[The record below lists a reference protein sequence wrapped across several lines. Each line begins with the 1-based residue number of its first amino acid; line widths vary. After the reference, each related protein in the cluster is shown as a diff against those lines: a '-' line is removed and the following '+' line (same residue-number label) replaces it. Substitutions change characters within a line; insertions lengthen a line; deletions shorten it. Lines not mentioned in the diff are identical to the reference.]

1 MLEYNENDFENT
13 EHMYHYNMTEGNG
26 DPSQGPGRNR
36 KHKSSGR
43 ASRLAKKIGAITLS
57 AVLFGGVSFGTF
69 YGINYAA
76 GNPAGSSSAVENTS
90 STEKS
95 SLLKNTS
102 ATSNDNSSAAK
113 GSLDVSD
120 IAEAVMPSIV
130 SITNKSV
137 QEVQNYFNMFGYG
150 GYGGQSAQ
158 PQLQETES
166 RGSGIIVGKNDSELL
181 IVTNYHVIENAT
193 TISAGFIDNQVY
205 EAVVKG
211 TDPANDLAVI
221 AIPLDSISADT
232 MSNIAVAAI
241 GDSDSLRV
249 GEQVVAIGNALGYGQ
264 SVTTGIVS
272 AKNRSLTASSSDSN
286 INTSADTADI
296 PTYIQTDAA
305 INPGNS
311 GGALVNMKGEVIGIN
326 SAKLASTEVEGMGY
340 AIPMSRVSDI
350 IENLMNE
357 TTRSKVDANEQSSI
371 GITGASVTDAINQMY
386 GIPAGVYVSEVTSGG
401 AAEAAGIIKG
411 DVITKFDGKTI
422 TDIDQLKELLLYYS
436 AGETV
441 EVTLQS
447 AQNGNYTEKTVS
459 LTLGHATG
467 SSESGSSLQ
476 TEPSF
481 QDDMTPTY
489 QR

>member
-1 MLEYNENDFENT
+1 
-13 EHMYHYNMTEGNG
+13 MYG
-26 DPSQGPGRNR
+26 
-36 KHKSSGR
+36 
-43 ASRLAKKIGAITLS
+43 
-57 AVLFGGVSFGTF
+57 FG
-69 YGINYAA
+69 
-76 GNPAGSSSAVENTS
+76 
-90 STEKS
+90 
-95 SLLKNTS
+95 LLLL
-102 ATSNDNSSAAK
+102 
-113 GSLDVSD
+113 LDVSD
-120 IAEAVMPSIV
+120 IAEEVMPSIV

-137 QEVQNYFNMFGYG
+137 QEVQNYFSMFGYG
-150 GYGGQSAQ
+150 GQSQ

-181 IVTNYHVIENAT
+181 IVTNYHVIQNAT

-211 TDPANDLAVI
+211 TDPDNDLAVI

-232 MSNIAVAAI
+232 MSKIAVAAI

-272 AKNRSLTASSSDSN
+272 ATNRSLTASSSDGTV
-286 INTSADTADI
+286 NTSADAADI

-326 SAKLASTEVEGMGY
+326 SAKLASTEIEGMGY
-340 AIPMSRVSDI
+340 AIPMARVSDT

-357 TTRSKVDANEQSSI
+357 TTRSKVADNEQSSI
-371 GITGASVTDAINQMY
+371 GIKGASVTEAINQMY
-386 GIPAGVYVSEVTSGG
+386 GIPEGVYVSEVTSGG

-411 DVITKFDGKTI
+411 DVITKFDGKKI
-422 TDIDQLKELLLYYS
+422 TDIDQLKDLLQYYA

-441 EVTLQS
+441 EVTLKS
-447 AQNGNYTEKTVS
+447 AQNGTYNERTVS
-459 LTLGHATG
+459 LTLGHAADT
-467 SSESGSSLQ
+467 SESGSSQQ
-476 TEPSF
+476 TEPVF
-481 QDDMTPTY
+481 PDDMTPTY